1 MNRIL
6 IIVLAALLSM
16 LLVLGC
22 ASPQSPVV
30 RDGGPDRPVDLS
42 HVREPVPG
50 PVVHTRAGNKNPY
63 TVLGKTYHLIED
75 ESRYKERGEAS
86 WYGTKF
92 HGRKTANGETYD
104 MYAITAAH
112 KTLPIPSYVRVT
124 NLNNNRSLVV
134 RVNDRGP
141 FHGGRIIDLSY
152 AAAQRL
158 GFADSGVAP
167 VEVEIIVT
175 GDQPPAPL
183 EAERDSPRQAAE
195 EPETLFLQVGAF
207 SSEAAARAQAE
218 RVTELTDL
226 AVTINPLVANTTLY
240 RVRVGPLASDLQM
253 QQLQEQ
259 LRKGS
264 VTQAHIVRD

>member
-1 MNRIL
+1 MNRFL
-6 IIVLAALLSM
+6 TVPLVTAM
-16 LLVLGC
+16 LMLGC
-22 ASPQSPVV
+22 ASPQPPEE
-30 RDGGPDRPVDLS
+30 RDSGPERPVDLS
-42 HVREPVPG
+42 HVPEPVPRTE
-50 PVVHTRAGNKNPY
+50 VRTLAGNKNPY

-92 HGRKTANGETYD
+92 HGRKTSNGETYD
-104 MYAITAAH
+104 MYAMTAAH

-124 NLNNNRSLVV
+124 NLNNGRSVVV

-158 GFADSGVAP
+158 GFVDSGVAP
-167 VEVEIIVT
+167 VEVEIINT
-175 GDQPPAPL
+175 SEQPPAPL
-183 EAERDSPRQAAE
+183 KTERDSSSSATG
-195 EPETLFLQVGAF
+195 EPGTLFLQVGAF

-226 AVTINPLVANTTLY
+226 EVTINPLVTNTTLY
-240 RVRVGPLASDLQM
+240 RVRVGPLSSNRQL

-259 LRKGS
+259 LRKGAI
-264 VTQAHIVRD
+264 TQAHIVRD

>member
-1 MNRIL
+1 MNRFL
-6 IIVLAALLSM
+6 TVPLVAATLM
-16 LLVLGC
+16 LGC
-22 ASPQSPVV
+22 ASPQPTEE
-30 RDGGPDRPVDLS
+30 RDSGPERPVDLS
-42 HVREPVPG
+42 HVPEPVPRAE
-50 PVVHTRAGNKNPY
+50 VRTRAGNKNPY
-63 TVLGKTYHLIED
+63 TVLGKTYHLMED
-75 ESRYKERGEAS
+75 ETQYKERGEAS

-92 HGRKTANGETYD
+92 HGRKTSNGETYD
-104 MYAITAAH
+104 MYAMTAAH

-124 NLNNNRSLVV
+124 NLNNGRSVVV

-158 GFADSGVAP
+158 GFVNSGVAP
-167 VEVEIIVT
+167 VEVEIINT

-183 EAERDSPRQAAE
+183 KAEGDSSDPVNS
-195 EPETLFLQVGAF
+195 EPGTLFLQVGAF

-226 AVTINPLVANTTLY
+226 AVTINPLVASTTLY
-240 RVRVGPLASDLQM
+240 RVRVGPLSNNQQL

-264 VTQAHIVRD
+264 IGQAHLVRD